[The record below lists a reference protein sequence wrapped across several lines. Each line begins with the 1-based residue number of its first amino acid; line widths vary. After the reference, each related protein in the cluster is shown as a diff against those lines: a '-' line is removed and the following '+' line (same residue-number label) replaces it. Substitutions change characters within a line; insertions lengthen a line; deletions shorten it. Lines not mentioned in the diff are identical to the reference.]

1 MRLVAPLLAFA
12 LAWAGCAVAAE
23 SYDFP
28 TQPFNGGND
37 ASWSVTLK
45 RLGPGQV
52 DVVWNPPQGPSPHL
66 SMQSVAPLVDL
77 GVNGIVHGEYGLAG
91 TVYYLGKKRPM
102 AVLIQAIDPKQYC
115 YFKKPQ
121 HANHLILVVYKNG
134 VPWTLLYG
142 CGVFAPAK

>member
-1 MRLVAPLLAFA
+1 MRLAAKLLAFA
-12 LAWAGCAVAAE
+12 LAWSGCAVAAE

-28 TQPFNGGND
+28 AQPFNGGDD

-52 DVVWNPPQGPSPHL
+52 DVVWNTPQGRSPHL
-66 SMQSVAPLVDL
+66 SIQSVAPRVDL
-77 GVNGIVHGEYGLAG
+77 GVNGVVQGQYGLAG

-115 YFKKPQ
+115 RHQGQY
-121 HANHLILVVYKNG
+121 ANHVILVVYKNG